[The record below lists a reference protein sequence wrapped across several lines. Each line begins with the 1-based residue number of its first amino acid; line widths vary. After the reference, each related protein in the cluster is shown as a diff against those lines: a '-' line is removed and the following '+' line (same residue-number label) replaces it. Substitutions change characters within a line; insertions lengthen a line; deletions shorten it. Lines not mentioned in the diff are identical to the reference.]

1 MRVLGAPSAPR
12 PITSAGFPAN
22 ESTACWT
29 ASASSS
35 RIPFT
40 GQLTALPDI
49 ELWDRVRED
58 CAELPRAQYPSLR
71 LYRSPNIGRVP
82 NSVFGEIYMMPA
94 GTQILV
100 LKEGTR
106 RDRGKGAQFNN
117 IAAAK
122 AVADAVRSTLGPRG
136 MDKMLVD
143 SLGDVVITNDGVTIL
158 KEIDI
163 EHPAAKMLVEV
174 AKTQDEE
181 AGDGTTTAVILA
193 GELLKKAEDLIEQNI
208 HPTVIASGYR
218 QAAEKAREVLE
229 KVATKI
235 SIKDADV
242 LRKVAMTAMSS
253 SGHKELLADIAVKA
267 VSTVAEQRADNSYFV
282 DDDNIQVVKKQGGS
296 IADTQLVDGI
306 IVDKER
312 VHPGMPSEVKE
323 AKIALVDAA
332 LEVKKTEIDAKIEIT
347 DPAQLQAFLNEEE
360 SMLKRMVDIVKKSG
374 ATVIFCQKGID
385 DLAQH
390 YLAKAD
396 IYAVRRV
403 KKSDMEKL
411 AKATGGKVVTKL
423 DELSKDDL
431 GYAKLVYEKKIGEDE
446 MTFVTGCKNPKA
458 MSILIRGGTEHV
470 VDEVERSLEDATSV
484 VSVAIEDGKVITGG
498 GSSATEIALTLR
510 DYASSVGGREQIAI
524 EAFADA
530 VEAIPR
536 TLAENAGLDPIDILI
551 ELRKEHK
558 KGNKY
563 AGINVFSGKVSDMK
577 KENVIEPI
585 RVGSQAISSATDAAA
600 RAPARAAKAAKAE
613 ATARSSEGPFRG
625 PSGGPHGLRS
635 VPRGGRFPR

>member
-1 MRVLGAPSAPR
+1 
-12 PITSAGFPAN
+12 
-22 ESTACWT
+22 
-29 ASASSS
+29 
-35 RIPFT
+35 
-40 GQLTALPDI
+40 
-49 ELWDRVRED
+49 
-58 CAELPRAQYPSLR
+58 
-71 LYRSPNIGRVP
+71 
-82 NSVFGEIYMMPA
+82 MMPA

-106 RDRGKGAQFNN
+106 RERGKGAQFNN

-174 AKTQDEE
+174 AKTQDDE

-208 HPTVIASGYR
+208 HPTVIAAGYR
-218 QAAEKAREVLE
+218 QASDRARGVLE

-235 SIKDADV
+235 TIKDLDV
-242 LRKVAMTAMSS
+242 LKKVAMTAMSS
-253 SGHKELLADIAVKA
+253 KSASAHKELLADVAVKA
-267 VSTVAEQRADNSYFV
+267 VTTVAEQRADNSYFV
-282 DDDNIQVVKKQGGS
+282 DDDNIQIVKKQGGS
-296 IADTQLVDGI
+296 IADTELVDGI

-312 VHPGMPSEVKE
+312 VHPGMPSEVND
-323 AKIALVDAA
+323 AKIALLDAA

-347 DPAQLQAFLNEEE
+347 DPGQLQAFLNEEE
-360 SMLKRMVDIVKKSG
+360 AMLKRMVDTVRKSG
-374 ATVIFCQKGID
+374 ASVVFCQKGID

-390 YLAKAD
+390 YLAKD
-396 IYAVRRV
+396 GIYAVRRV

-423 DELSKDDL
+423 DELTKDDL
-431 GYAKLVYEKKIGEDE
+431 GRSKLVYEKKIGEDE

-458 MSILIRGGTEHV
+458 VSVLIRGGTEHV

-484 VSVAIEDGKVITGG
+484 VAVGIEDGKVITGG
-498 GSSATEIALTLR
+498 GSSATEIALSLR
-510 DYASSVGGREQIAI
+510 DFAGSVGGREQIAI

-530 VEAIPR
+530 VEVIPR
-536 TLAENAGLDPIDILI
+536 TLAENAGLDPIDTLI
-551 ELRKEHK
+551 ELRKQHK
-558 KGNKY
+558 KGNKH
-563 AGINVFSGKVSDMK
+563 AGINVYTGDITDMK
-577 KENVIEPI
+577 KESVLEPI
-585 RVGSQAISSATDAAA
+585 RVGSQALSSATDAAVMIL
-600 RAPARAAKAAKAE
+600 RIDDVIAAKAG
-613 ATARSSEGPFRG
+613 EGG
-625 PSGGPHGLRS
+625 KGAGKGAGEGDGGGD
-635 VPRGGRFPR
+635 GEEF